1 MKNFEKKTNL
11 NEYPQINLN
20 ISEIYQLFNKNSRLG
35 ITGSR
40 NLGNTCYMN
49 SSIQC
54 FSNSID
60 LTYYFLS
67 KEYKKDI
74 NEKNKL
80 GFEGDLAKQYYK
92 ILFSLWILNEKT
104 IDLSEFKS
112 TFSKKAKLFRG
123 FNQQDAHEFITFLLD
138 YLNEDLNKISKKP
151 YEEIDEQKKYE
162 LDLDCALRF
171 WDLNFRRN
179 NSIITKL
186 FTGQFKSTIICP
198 LCKRISTSYDVFNT
212 FSLPIP
218 KRNFEKKN
226 QNYLNKKSYR
236 NQNNDGN
243 DFSKKEKQIELYYI
257 PKYSIRTTIKI
268 ILNGKKNIT
277 YEEITKELIKNQNFP
292 YQIKILSFFQV
303 LNKLLTKIPNDSENF
318 NYSLTNFCCEKEDN
332 KYESIIP
339 LYIKASSEDSLSAYP
354 RLFFVYNKMKPF
366 NFSKKIFFF
375 ARKYIKLSEI
385 ENENRNFEK
394 ILQEYIQNIRFM
406 DERITKI
413 MASEF
418 NEIYQNENDQYN
430 DLRNNFPYSVYL
442 EKENNKI
449 IVPIFENNFSV
460 EKIIK
465 LINDK
470 NYKLYLDF
478 IPNSKYIKKDK
489 LKFNNYRLLENE
501 NQFNNNNKNN
511 ISLNHNYNNNLNQE
525 KTITLYD
532 CFELFRREETLE
544 KGNEWYCSKCKKFVL
559 AKKKLELFYLPK
571 LFIIC
576 LKRFSTET
584 HHFSKNNI
592 LIDFPIENM
601 DMEEYVEGPEKKKSQ
616 YELYAVCQHYG
627 NIYGGHYTSL
637 CKNYFYKKW
646 FLYNDDYVNEFNE
659 KKIVSEAAYI
669 LFYRRKE

>member
-1 MKNFEKKTNL
+1 
-11 NEYPQINLN
+11 
-20 ISEIYQLFNKNSRLG
+20 
-35 ITGSR
+35 
-40 NLGNTCYMN
+40 
-49 SSIQC
+49 
-54 FSNSID
+54 
-60 LTYYFLS
+60 
-67 KEYKKDI
+67 
-74 NEKNKL
+74 
-80 GFEGDLAKQYYK
+80 
-92 ILFSLWILNEKT
+92 
-104 IDLSEFKS
+104 
-112 TFSKKAKLFRG
+112 
-123 FNQQDAHEFITFLLD
+123 
-138 YLNEDLNKISKKP
+138 
-151 YEEIDEQKKYE
+151 
-162 LDLDCALRF
+162 
-171 WDLNFRRN
+171 
-179 NSIITKL
+179 
-186 FTGQFKSTIICP
+186 
-198 LCKRISTSYDVFNT
+198 
-212 FSLPIP
+212 
-218 KRNFEKKN
+218 
-226 QNYLNKKSYR
+226 
-236 NQNNDGN
+236 
-243 DFSKKEKQIELYYI
+243 
-257 PKYSIRTTIKI
+257 
-268 ILNGKKNIT
+268 
-277 YEEITKELIKNQNFP
+277 
-292 YQIKILSFFQV
+292 
-303 LNKLLTKIPNDSENF
+303 
-318 NYSLTNFCCEKEDN
+318 
-332 KYESIIP
+332 
-339 LYIKASSEDSLSAYP
+339 
-354 RLFFVYNKMKPF
+354 MKPF

-418 NEIYQNENDQYN
+418 NEIYQNENDQYK

-576 LKRFSTET
+576 LKRFSG
-584 HHFSKNNI
+584 SNSYWGKNDA
-592 LIDFPIENM
+592 LVDFPINNM
-601 DMEEYVEGPEKKKSQ
+601 DMKDFVCGPDKEYSK
-616 YELYAVCQHYG
+616 YDLFAVSQHYG
-627 NIYGGHYTSL
+627 GCGGGHYTAI
-637 CKNYFYKKW
+637 CKNFGKW
-646 FLYNDDYVNEFNE
+646 YNYNDSSVSRGSENH
-659 KKIVSEAAYI
+659 IVSSAAYV
-669 LFYRRKE
+669 LFYRRQTD